1 MGGLYRYIPVT
12 YALMLVGTLSL
23 TGFPLTAGYFSKD
36 AIIEAAHAAHTPGD
50 YAFWLLVSAA
60 LMTSFYSWRLMFM
73 TFHGPTRADAK
84 TFKHAHESPPV
95 MLVPLAVLALG
106 AVAAGAATPFFIGE
120 GQHEFWGKA
129 IFNGEHNHILHAMHE
144 VPAWVPWAATI
155 AMAAGFV
162 IAYLYY
168 IAVPSLPAATAR
180 AFRPLY
186 LFFLNKWY
194 FDELYDRIFVRPTF
208 WLGNFLWKVGD
219 IKIINGL
226 IDGTAAAVYGVTQR
240 AVRIQTGYIYHYA
253 FAMLVGVALL
263 ISYVMFMGGPR

>member
-1 MGGLYRYIPVT
+1 M
-12 YALMLVGTLSL
+12 
-23 TGFPLTAGYFSKD
+23 
-36 AIIEAAHAAHTPGD
+36 
-50 YAFWLLVSAA
+50 
-60 LMTSFYSWRLMFM
+60 
-73 TFHGPTRADAK
+73 
-84 TFKHAHESPPV
+84 
-95 MLVPLAVLALG
+95 G
-106 AVAAGAATPFFIGE
+106 AVGSD
-120 GQHEFWGKA
+120 
-129 IFNGEHNHILHAMHE
+129 
-144 VPAWVPWAATI
+144 I

-168 IAVPSLPAATAR
+168 IAVPSLPAVTAK

-219 IKIINGL
+219 VKIINGL

-240 AVRIQTGYIYHYA
+240 TERIQTGDINHYA
-253 FAMLVGVALL
+253 FAMLIGVALL